1 MRVRL
6 RILVSLFVALLV
18 TPVAFIGVAGPSAAS
33 PPARVQ
39 GTLPCFTDT
48 SGRDTITFV
57 SPLTGVVV
65 FDTTAPFD
73 MTNVAGG
80 RAHERVTGDRYAAM
94 VVGTT
99 HTIDITGPP
108 STACSVRYAVDAT
121 PANDDPDLARVAGWC
136 DRHGPGQY
144 ACRDQSR
151 R

>member
-18 TPVAFIGVAGPSAAS
+18 TPAVLIGAAGPSAAS

-73 MTNVAGG
+73 MTNVTGG
-80 RAHERVTGDRYAAM
+80 IAHERVAGDRYAAT
-94 VVGTT
+94 VAGTT
-99 HTIDITGPP
+99 HTIDITGPA
-108 STACSVRYAVDAT
+108 STACSRALRGRRDT
-121 PANDDPDLARVAGWC
+121 GERRPERARVAGWC
-136 DRHGPGQY
+136 DGHGPGQH
-144 ACRDQSR
+144 ARRDQSR